1 MDMKREP
8 IRLNLGCGRNP
19 IPGYVNIDNREG
31 PGVDRT
37 MDLDR
42 PNSLSEFAT
51 GSVEVAKAHGLLEHP
66 WHWENLVEE
75 VGRVLLPGG
84 IFDVRVPFKT
94 SQDYTP
100 YHVRRFDKHSFDQYR
115 ADAVSLDYDLVR
127 RRHTS
132 ASLEFSH
139 PYFTLDRLTT
149 EHWFPFA
156 WHLATQPRSAKGR
169 IACRSGRGGFCV
181 SCSEGIR
188 NPGRVDSRD
197 SRPGSP
203 TYSRST
209 NRSAGC
215 SRYFARACTKAAPT
229 WPSMARWSNVHER
242 YIISRITTTSFR
254 TTGRFSIL

>member
-115 ADAVSLDYDLVR
+115 ADAVRLDYDLVR

-156 WHLATQPRSAKGR
+156 WHLATHTPLGQGAYRLPFGPRR
-169 IACRSGRGGFCV
+169 VLCFVLRRN
-181 SCSEGIR
+181 SEPWQG
-188 NPGRVDSRD
+188 
-197 SRPGSP
+197 
-203 TYSRST
+203 
-209 NRSAGC
+209 
-215 SRYFARACTKAAPT
+215 
-229 WPSMARWSNVHER
+229 
-242 YIISRITTTSFR
+242 
-254 TTGRFSIL
+254 

>member
-51 GSVEVAKAHGLLEHP
+51 GSVEVAKAHGLRSISGIGRTSSKR
-66 WHWENLVEE
+66 W
-75 VGRVLLPGG
+75 VGSC
-84 IFDVRVPFKT
+84 DVRVPYKT

-100 YHVRRFDKHSFDQYR
+100 YRVRRFDKHSFDQYR

-156 WHLATQPRSAKGR
+156 WHLATHTPLGQGAYRLPFGPRR
-169 IACRSGRGGFCV
+169 VLCFVLRRN
-181 SCSEGIR
+181 SEPWQG
-188 NPGRVDSRD
+188 
-197 SRPGSP
+197 
-203 TYSRST
+203 
-209 NRSAGC
+209 
-215 SRYFARACTKAAPT
+215 
-229 WPSMARWSNVHER
+229 
-242 YIISRITTTSFR
+242 
-254 TTGRFSIL
+254 